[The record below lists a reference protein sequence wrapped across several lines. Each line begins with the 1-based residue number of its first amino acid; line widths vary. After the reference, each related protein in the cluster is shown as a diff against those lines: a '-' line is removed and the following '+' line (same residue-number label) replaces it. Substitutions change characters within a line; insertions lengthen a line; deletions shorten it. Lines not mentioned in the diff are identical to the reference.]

1 MRVRGDAD
9 AAVTTPATQFVAFAD
24 TRCIVENLQR
34 RFEAAL
40 VISAIVNYGRA
51 VVRFVRKIG
60 FLNEILTPHFH
71 LVEIQTTRDGV
82 DGALRY
88 VGPFRPAVAAIR
100 VDWHCVGHHYSRD
113 RIVVLDLV
121 GAGAKVD
128 RIHCGTAAGHVR
140 QISSDIAQRFHLH
153 AEDFAVVADRDLDS
167 LGVRPTMGRGLVAF
181 RTRFPPF
188 DRKFQRACQK
198 WTEQFLRIE
207 VHFCAES
214 AADIGCNDAEL
225 MLGNAHGVR
234 NEPSVHVRHLA
245 RHINRQGSVS
255 IRYGENRP
263 RLHAGRDEFDCLRR
277 VN

>member
-1 MRVRGDAD
+1 M
-9 AAVTTPATQFVAFAD
+9 
-24 TRCIVENLQR
+24 
-34 RFEAAL
+34 

-71 LVEIQTTRDGV
+71 LVEIEMTRDGV
-82 DGALRY
+82 DGALSD
-88 VGPFRPAVAAIR
+88 VAPFRPAVAAIR
-100 VDWHCVGHHYSRD
+100 VDWHRVGHDHSRD
-113 RIVVLDLV
+113 RFVVLDLV

-153 AEDFAVVADRDLDS
+153 AEDFAVVADRNLDS

-188 DRKFQRACQK
+188 DRKSQHACQK

-207 VHFCAES
+207 VHFCAEP
-214 AADIGCNDAEL
+214 AADIGRDDAQV
-225 MLGNAHGVR
+225 MLGNADGVR
-234 NEPSVHVRHLA
+234 NKPSVHVRDLA
-245 RHINRQGSVS
+245 RHVDGQGFVS
-255 IRYGENRP
+255 IWYGEN
-263 RLHAGRDEFDCLRR
+263 
-277 VN
+277 